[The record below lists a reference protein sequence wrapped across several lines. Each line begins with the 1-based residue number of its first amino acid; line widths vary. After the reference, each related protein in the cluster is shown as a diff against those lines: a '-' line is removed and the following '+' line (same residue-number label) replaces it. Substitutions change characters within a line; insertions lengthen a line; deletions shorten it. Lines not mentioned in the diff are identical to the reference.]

1 MWVYKISHESID
13 RTMINTADKSGMHKP
28 SIFLKQNYLENPLHL
43 GILVLFPLNNHKL
56 FSW

>member
-43 GILVLFPLNNHKL
+43 GILVLIPFE
-56 FSW
+56 